1 MPKLKAGT
9 ILPTPAEDAAITA
22 AAMSDPDA
30 VPFTDAEWEQVK
42 PLVRRGRP
50 LGSGSKTQVTLR
62 LDVEVIQKFK
72 ASGDGWQ
79 TRINDVLKS
88 WVRARA

>member
-9 ILPTPAEDAAITA
+9 ILPSRAEDAAITA
-22 AAMSDPDA
+22 VAMADSDA
-30 VPFTDAEWEQVK
+30 TPFTDAEWEQVK

-79 TRINDVLKS
+79 TRINDALKS
-88 WVRARA
+88 WIRSHA